1 MAEEVTSGKRIK
13 ISKAQQNMLVAVG
26 TASVV
31 LGICLVLSVYFLK
44 YIRFNIAVIE
54 AKDEAIEGYSGAIE
68 NIGVCKKPRGATYS
82 NSELNSCSPND
93 VSVDDVVGSLRYG
106 VMVDMARNQD
116 LESVARGGLT
126 VCLDASTGEKMS
138 YDKLYEK
145 YENATTDED
154 KVKYLEIFGMCSAL
168 RAIPDALP
176 ASNNPLALMAS
187 LDKIFRLSGWMPES
201 LAPGSDIESG
211 VEGLGAIG
219 LNLSMQTNT
228 TTAYK
233 VLRNIEKSI
242 RDVELVSASL
252 EFSNGALNLN
262 GSAMAFYTQKAGLVE
277 GLVTVNGEGLVTK
290 TVSEEEE

>member
-1 MAEEVTSGKRIK
+1 
-13 ISKAQQNMLVAVG
+13 
-26 TASVV
+26 
-31 LGICLVLSVYFLK
+31 
-44 YIRFNIAVIE
+44 
-54 AKDEAIEGYSGAIE
+54 
-68 NIGVCKKPRGATYS
+68 
-82 NSELNSCSPND
+82 
-93 VSVDDVVGSLRYG
+93 
-106 VMVDMARNQD
+106 
-116 LESVARGGLT
+116 
-126 VCLDASTGEKMS
+126 
-138 YDKLYEK
+138 
-145 YENATTDED
+145 
-154 KVKYLEIFGMCSAL
+154 
-168 RAIPDALP
+168 
-176 ASNNPLALMAS
+176 
-187 LDKIFRLSGWMPES
+187 MPES